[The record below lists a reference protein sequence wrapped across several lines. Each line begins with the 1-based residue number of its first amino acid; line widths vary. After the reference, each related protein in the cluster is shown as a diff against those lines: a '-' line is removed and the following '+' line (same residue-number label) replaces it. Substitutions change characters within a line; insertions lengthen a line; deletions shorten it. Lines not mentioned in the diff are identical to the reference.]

1 MKRLILKLVI
11 ILTAFFLFAGFA
23 YSSWT
28 DEVEVNVNAGTG
40 ITHLKIATYTIV
52 SGNHNKS
59 RISIND
65 NNVKIEAD
73 NLDADSIKIK
83 FTIKNTGT
91 IPVDIDSIKLYE
103 KLMLSGK
110 KNDAKNVSMDIELYI
125 MGNKV
130 LDKETKLS
138 DISGKN
144 KSVYIRTRRNARLHT
159 GQEALV
165 YVTLTYDDKGNN
177 KDNNGKG
184 INKEKDKDK
193 LSKSISFEF
202 NLGIMYSRFNK

>member
-40 ITHLKIATYTIV
+40 ITHLKIANYTIV
-52 SGNHNKS
+52 SGNYNKS
-59 RISIND
+59 RITIND

-83 FTIKNTGT
+83 FTIRNTGT

-103 KLMLSGK
+103 MLMLSGK
-110 KNDAKNVSMDIELYI
+110 KNDSKNVSMDIELFV

-130 LDKETKLS
+130 LDKAIKLS
-138 DISGKN
+138 DAKGKN
-144 KSVYIRTRRNARLHT
+144 KSVSIRPRSNVRLYA

-165 YVTLTYDDKGNN
+165 YVTLTYDNKANN
-177 KDNNGKG
+177 KDNNGKA
-184 INKEKDKDK
+184 NSKEKDNDI
-193 LSKSISFEF
+193 LSKSVSFEF
-202 NLGIMYSRFNK
+202 NLGIMYSGFNK